1 MSNISNE
8 EPKDSFLGAMYVIA
22 NSYGCKAVGIYI
34 GYKVICHKLEKD
46 YLPSNLF
53 LTA

>member
-1 MSNISNE
+1 MRNRKV
-8 EPKDSFLGAMYVIA
+8 PFLGAMYATV

-34 GYKVICHKLEKD
+34 GYKVICHKLEKE
-46 YLPSNLF
+46 YLPPNLF